1 VHEALSAVNLQRQLL
16 DRERQLHELK
26 SKVATLDRELVRMDD
41 YVVRTH
47 CTGFTVTGTIV
58 QILTAE
64 ELLGQRTSMWCVLTF
79 LALLVYKSTNADS

>member
-1 VHEALSAVNLQRQLL
+1 MHEALSAVNLQRQLL

-41 YVVRTH
+41 YVVRTQFT
-47 CTGFTVTGTIV
+47 CFTVTGTIV

-64 ELLGQRTSMWCVLTF
+64 ELLGQRTTMCCVVTL

>member
-41 YVVRTH
+41 YVVRVEF
-47 CTGFTVTGTIV
+47 TGFTGTKV
-58 QILTAE
+58 QMLTAE
-64 ELLGQRTSMWCVLTF
+64 ELL
-79 LALLVYKSTNADS
+79 